1 VGTALLIIYSTFA
14 AIYYSKVNPLT
25 SDYDYTDYLGG
36 VRSLSGGDADFVD
49 DGDSSMPPVSTTSR
63 IMEWLPQT
71 AHSIK
76 FILDAID
83 KMPLDHDKDK
93 EPGWSAGKTEAA
105 RGMR

>member
-49 DGDSSMPPVSTTSR
+49 DGDLRRAWIP
-63 IMEWLPQT
+63 
-71 AHSIK
+71 
-76 FILDAID
+76 
-83 KMPLDHDKDK
+83 
-93 EPGWSAGKTEAA
+93 
-105 RGMR
+105 